1 MTIARDDLSRTPVPR
16 ACSVQNQIRRIGR
29 SLTGR
34 CWSGVWLALDIYS
47 QVPVNDIAAIKPVA
61 ASSQSCK
68 VAKLKANRSS
78 PFFFQTE

>member
-1 MTIARDDLSRTPVPR
+1 
-16 ACSVQNQIRRIGR
+16 
-29 SLTGR
+29 
-34 CWSGVWLALDIYS
+34 VWLALDIYS